1 MRKAAWFKY
10 GLLTGT
16 LSWGVLAHAATAPQ
30 GPAGSDQEFVQ
41 RALAVNEGEVQLG
54 QLATKRGTTPDVKAA
69 GEKMVQ
75 NHTQLGQQ
83 LGGLANQLGASPTAE
98 LSADQR
104 DTLSR
109 LGAVPG
115 SDFDPAFK
123 QAVDEGHAKEL
134 AMYREWLD
142 RTDNPQVRKLAE
154 GRVEALQK
162 SLGMA
167 TPAQ

>member
-1 MRKAAWFKY
+1 MRETGWFKWS
-10 GLLTGT
+10 LLTGT
-16 LSWGVLAHAATAPQ
+16 LSWAVLAHAATAPQ
-30 GPAGSDQEFVQ
+30 VPAGSDQDFVQ
-41 RALAVNEGEVQLG
+41 RALAVNEGEVKLG
-54 QLATKRGTTPDVKAA
+54 QLATERGSTPNVKAA
-69 GEKMVQ
+69 GESMVQ

-109 LGAVPG
+109 LRAVPA
-115 SDFDPAFK
+115 SEFDPAFK
-123 QAVDEGHAKEL
+123 QAVDDGHVKEL
-134 AMYREWLD
+134 AMYRDWLA
-142 RTDNPQVRKLAE
+142 RTDNPQIRKLAE

-167 TPAQ
+167 TPVE